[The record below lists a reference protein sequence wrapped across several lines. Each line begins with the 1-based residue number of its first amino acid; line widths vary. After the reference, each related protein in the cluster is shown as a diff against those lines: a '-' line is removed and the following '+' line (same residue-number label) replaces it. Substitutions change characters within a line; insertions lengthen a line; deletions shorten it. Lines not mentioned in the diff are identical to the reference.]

1 MNACRNQLPKLMNN
15 PNCDGSGP
23 HASGTVRVLPY
34 GGDGNLILC
43 HSCYMREMQY
53 RRERNRELGQDCKFK
68 LPAWNDLRV
77 YGEEVPG

>member
-1 MNACRNQLPKLMNN
+1 MDN

-23 HASGTVRVLPY
+23 HASGAVRVLPY

-53 RRERNRELGQDCKFK
+53 RRERNRELGQDCQFE

-77 YGEEVPG
+77 YGGEVPG